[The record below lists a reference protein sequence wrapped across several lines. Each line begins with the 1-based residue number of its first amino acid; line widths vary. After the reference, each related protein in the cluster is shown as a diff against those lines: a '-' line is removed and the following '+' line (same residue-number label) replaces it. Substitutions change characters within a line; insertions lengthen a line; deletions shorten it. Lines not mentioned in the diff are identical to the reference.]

1 MTLSE
6 EYAGLVNDP
15 RFAQL
20 TPVEREQVTRKFLQD
35 AKQRYPKMK
44 GTDPEVKA
52 ILAQG
57 LRPIKRGP
65 AVPTFGQEVKRAFKE
80 SDTGAI
86 ATALVGG
93 QQAVPEYP
101 GSQTMQNI
109 TEAYKKGEYKEAAK
123 EIGRGVLRVPGKIA
137 QGIMMA
143 PEAIEGELTLGGG
156 FRPFMGVIPELIY
169 QARTQ
174 DPRPYFGVGTRAGA
188 GAATGA
194 GIDLAAQ
201 GATGVAAGKLV
212 TGAVASTARRL
223 AAPSIAKAVT
233 TGAPQVTADAAG
245 QIAAGY
251 GFPYVASKLRGAT
264 EEDARVAG
272 ELGAIMTGVP
282 FAAGASRSV
291 LPKTTV
297 GQALRFMTRKP
308 APELPQTMDGYPIQ
322 PPPPPPPQGPPPA
335 PQGPPPPPPQGPAP
349 APIGPQPMGPAPAPV
364 SQVPGQ
370 AAAFDPARTGLIRLY
385 EASTNPAAAENIRRG
400 YAQRYGADIDQDL
413 MSMAAPVQQAAPP
426 QGLMSAP
433 VRETP
438 PLRMPEPGAPMDA
451 ATMRSLYQAESAKA
465 NAGGPDAEIARV
477 SAEQISDSY
486 FEQFGT
492 DIVRDLFND
501 LSSGVRAPFRAT
513 VSTSQLRPQGKAAVA
528 RMAESKAARQ
538 APSEAVAAPVLRE
551 AVVPEAP
558 PVKPTVEE
566 PTAAAVARQAVEPET
581 TAPAPAKKPAARKIT
596 TEELKRRS
604 EEADIDAAA
613 AEVRHGKDSPE
624 FNKAEKKAVAA
635 KERYNKALARES
647 KLRETTQAKG
657 VAVPEGPPSRQVIKS
672 IKPAEPA
679 AKTATLDTQK
689 PSEGLMS
696 KDAPKP
702 KAEAPKL
709 QKPPKP
715 VKKKEVV
722 TPKAK
727 QAEAAPTA
735 AKPEPKKIG
744 PDFLVLRRY
753 GRGLQVAARTAKS
766 ESVRRQAREILELA
780 KKNDELNTVKAN
792 QEFWTALQNSD
803 DYVFKTA
810 NEYINREL
818 LDETGE
824 SVTSKTKIPSEQIN
838 LEPEVKNRRGFV
850 DENMYDGTIEIPKQD
865 RGYAWQILEYDDGSY
880 RYRIQNTKIY
890 KGNHTEFGRDRK
902 SLRFKSKDEVE
913 KALAKELD
921 KIWRLE
927 TVGVKPNRAAQIRN
941 AIKKN
946 ERYIAFNDKR
956 LKQIEVELKNPD
968 LEGWEASSLRKEGAR
983 RQQEIFNYQDSIKD
997 LRKELETVQAA
1008 KKLALSEEPTQ
1019 AISKEKKLISK
1030 EGGEPTDSI
1039 IVNFIKKED
1048 GFFDPKALSESIAKG
1063 IQRGRTGLGEI
1074 ITVVKS
1080 IMEKIRNNGL
1090 VSFLARSLP
1099 KIGDVVESGGKFVT
1113 GKVGDITGDILINYA
1128 MRGKTPASRKFARK
1142 IGEILKRPGAD
1153 NAEALKRILR
1163 TPAKTT
1169 SEAWNA
1175 ISNATRRFF
1184 IGEFGMSKELI
1195 EAAQAIENE
1204 VYTNL
1209 RAFLENAVYIQRKY
1223 GADEDAL
1230 VQFGKDVENPNYAG
1244 DNIDVYTTKAF
1255 IQQVSKWML
1264 DVGAIT
1270 EGAYKAYGEMGN
1282 YLPRIYRKWVQLNPD
1297 NQKLSWQFFQEIAQD
1312 PVLAGY
1318 VHRGNLETM
1327 TRAKLEKELA
1337 EGVEWKELRTVKKSE
1352 AETTAAQKALDKAN
1366 EALEEAKENLK
1377 EAVKKRNKANRMTPS
1392 PDGSDAAA
1400 LKTIRTKAIKNVA
1413 KAEERLSIAE
1423 KNVKRAESTLE
1434 KAKKNEKVEVWRD
1447 WTEEEMNKWQRE
1459 WNPIPSMTKM
1469 YDTALR
1475 ELKSGRM
1482 LEYLRTG
1489 SDDAGRY
1496 AKTPEELG
1504 VELEKGKAPPDTFTD
1519 DAGQNWVYLSPTE
1532 KASGGTIPKYGKLG
1546 GNYVR
1551 DDIKAYLAFHN
1562 QNSGF
1567 RTFMRLAKR
1576 YTGINWFKE
1585 NKTVWSTTY
1594 YVNNFAN
1601 AMPMVE
1607 LAGGSVTDMP
1617 GAIKEILDNSDTI
1630 KLLER
1635 ENVIRSGMMAREL
1648 ASVAESVIKKGLEA
1662 DGVVT
1667 HVNAANALHRAAMR
1681 LGKTKEQLR
1690 LISQATDDMWR
1701 VTLYN
1706 GLRRRQK
1713 LSHEEAVKIVRDAI
1727 YDSKR
1732 VTSPAA
1738 DVAEIAIP
1746 FVKATTWMLEQ
1757 TVVNS
1762 IRNPHKLAYLYAIG
1776 SIIPGMMARLQA
1788 SKERLEAEEEAIE
1801 PYLKNVPVSL
1811 GWPTKIRLF
1820 QIGDTAYYWDT
1831 KNFGG
1836 LHSMAAEVGN
1846 SGFQYWPQGLNF
1858 GGPWWVFAQ
1867 AFLNRDAFRQQD
1879 IRIRDGQGRE
1889 ITIDRSFLFDPIAE
1903 FIVKGLS
1910 ASGIGATWEMGKAMA
1925 GIPTQSGRMISPWTK
1940 LFALAGFKIREV
1952 NLAEQAPLAI
1962 GRSEA
1967 DINKWKRERGK
1978 AVNVLE
1984 RLYRQNAPQFAIE
1997 NQLEQ
2002 IKKWDEKIKEITEE
2016 EFNRMLKLQKGLAS
2030 D

>member
-6 EYAGLVNDP
+6 EYAGLVSDP

-20 TPVEREQVTRKFLQD
+20 SPVQREKVTRKFLQD

-44 GTDPEVKA
+44 GEDPEVRA

-57 LRPIKRGP
+57 LRPIERGP
-65 AVPTFGQEVKRAFKE
+65 AVPTFSQEAKRTFKE
-80 SDTGAI
+80 SDTGRI
-86 ATALVGG
+86 ATAAVGG
-93 QQAVPEYP
+93 KQAVPEYG
-101 GSQTMQNI
+101 GSESM
-109 TEAYKKGEYKEAAK
+109 EKFAKGWKERDVETLGSGAL
-123 EIGRGVLRVPGKIA
+123 GIA
-137 QGIMMA
+137 GDIVSA
-143 PEAIEGELTLGGG
+143 PFKGLYYGPGELYEDYQRG
-156 FRPFMGVIPELIY
+156 FP
-169 QARTQ
+169 ATK
-174 DPRPYFGVGTRAGA
+174 AAA
-188 GAATGA
+188 GAAFGA
-194 GIDLAAQ
+194 LPDIGTQI
-201 GATGVAAGKLV
+201 AAGFAGGKLG
-212 TGAVASTARRL
+212 TKLLSAAANRL
-223 AAPSIAKAVT
+223 AAPSVAKAVS
-233 TGAPQVTADAAG
+233 TGVPRATADATG
-245 QIAAGY
+245 QIIAGAA
-251 GFPYVASKLRGAT
+251 FPYAGALLSGAT
-264 EEDARVAG
+264 PEEAYYAA
-272 ELGAIMTGVP
+272 EMGAAFTGVP
-282 FAAGASRSV
+282 FAAGAARNV

-297 GQALRFMTRKP
+297 GQAFRKIRGRP
-308 APELPQTMDGYPIQ
+308 EPELPQTIDGYPVQ
-322 PPPPPPPQGPPPA
+322 PQPAGPPQGPPPA

-349 APIGPQPMGPAPAPV
+349 APIPQGPA
-364 SQVPGQ
+364 Q

-400 YAQRYGADIDQDL
+400 YAERYGANIDQDL

-433 VRETP
+433 VREVP
-438 PLRMPEPGAPMDA
+438 PLRMPEPGTPMDA
-451 ATMRSLYQAESAKA
+451 ATMRSLYQAESARA
-465 NAGGPDAEIARV
+465 NAGGPDAEMARA
-477 SAEQISDSY
+477 SAEQISNSY

-501 LSSGVRAPFRAT
+501 L
-513 VSTSQLRPQGKAAVA
+513 L
-528 RMAESKAARQ
+528 AESRAARR
-538 APSEAVAAPVLRE
+538 APSEAAVAPAVRE
-551 AVVPEAP
+551 AVVPEVP
-558 PVKPTVEE
+558 PAKPTAEE
-566 PTAAAVARQAVEPET
+566 PIAAPVARQAVEPET

-596 TEELKRRS
+596 TEELKRKS
-604 EEADIDAAA
+604 EEANLDAAA
-613 AEVRHGKDSPE
+613 AEARHGKDSPE
-624 FNKAEKKAVAA
+624 FSAATKKAEAA
-635 KERYNKALARES
+635 TKRYNNALARET

-657 VAVPEGPPSRQVIKS
+657 VAVPEGPPAREVIKS
-672 IKPAEPA
+672 IKPAEPT
-679 AKTATLDTQK
+679 AKTAQAQAAPK
-689 PSEGLMS
+689 GLMS
-696 KDAPKP
+696 KGAP
-702 KAEAPKL
+702 KAEEVAPIKA
-709 QKPPKP
+709 PPKAAP
-715 VKKKEVV
+715 SKKKEVK
-722 TPKAK
+722 TPETK
-727 QAEAAPTA
+727 QAEVQPAT

-744 PDFLVLRRY
+744 PDFLVMSRY

-766 ESVRRQAREILELA
+766 ESVRQQAREILELA

-792 QEFWTALQNSD
+792 QEFWTALEKSD

-810 NEYINREL
+810 NEYVSSKL
-818 LDETGE
+818 LDETAE
-824 SVTSKTKIPSEQIN
+824 SVAGKTKIPFEQID
-838 LEPEVKNRRGFV
+838 LEPKVETRRGF
-850 DENMYDGTIEIPKQD
+850 DSEGIYDGTIEIPKQD

-890 KGNHTEFGRDRK
+890 KGTHTEFGRDRK

-946 ERYIAFNDKR
+946 ERYIENNKKR
-956 LKQIEVELKNPD
+956 LNQIEVELKNPD

-983 RQQEIFNYQDSIKD
+983 AQQEIFNYRDSIKD
-997 LRKELETVQAA
+997 LRKELEAVQAA
-1008 KKLALSEEPTQ
+1008 KKLALSEESAKTP
-1019 AISKEKKLISK
+1019 SKEKKLISK

-1039 IVNFIKKED
+1039 IVNFIKQED

-1063 IQRGRTGLGEI
+1063 LQRGRTGLGEI

-1080 IMEKIRNNGL
+1080 IMGKVRNNGL

-1099 KIGDVVESGGKFVT
+1099 KIGDVVESSGKFVT
-1113 GKVGDITGDILINYA
+1113 GKVGDFTGDILINYA
-1128 MRGKTPASRKFARK
+1128 MRGKTPESRAFVRK
-1142 IGEILKRPGAD
+1142 IGQILKRPGAD

-1169 SEAWNA
+1169 SETWNA

-1184 IGEFGMSKELI
+1184 IGQYGMSKELI
-1195 EAAQAIENE
+1195 DAAQAIENE
-1204 VYTNL
+1204 IYTNL

-1230 VQFGKDVENPNYAG
+1230 IQFGKDVENPNYAG

-1337 EGVEWKELRTVKKSE
+1337 DGVEWKELRTVKKSE
-1352 AETTAAQKALDKAN
+1352 AETVAAQKALDKAN
-1366 EALEEAKENLK
+1366 ETLEQAKQDLK
-1377 EAVKKRNKANRMTPS
+1377 EAIKKRDKANRMTPS
-1392 PDGSDAAA
+1392 PDGSDATA
-1400 LKTIRTKAIKNVA
+1400 LKAIRTKAIKNLA
-1413 KAEERLSIAE
+1413 KAEERLSVAK
-1423 KNVKRAESTLE
+1423 KNVNRAESTLE

-1459 WNPIPSMTKM
+1459 WNPIPSMVKM

-1489 SDDAGRY
+1489 SDGQGRY

-1504 VELEKGKAPPDTFTD
+1504 VELEKGKAPPDTFVD
-1519 DAGQNWVYLSPTE
+1519 DAGQKWVYLSPTQ
-1532 KASGGTIPKYGKLG
+1532 KATGGTIPKYGKLG
-1546 GNYVR
+1546 GSYVR

-1567 RTFMRLAKR
+1567 RTFMRLAKK
-1576 YTGINWFKE
+1576 YTLINWFKE

-1617 GAIKEILDNSDTI
+1617 GAIKEILDNSDTV

-1635 ENVIRSGMMAREL
+1635 ENIIRSGMIAREL

-1667 HVNAANALHRAAMR
+1667 HVNAANALHKAAMR

-1776 SIIPGMMARLQA
+1776 SIIPGMVARLQA

-1801 PYLKNVPVSL
+1801 PYLKDIPVSL
-1811 GWPTKIRLF
+1811 GWPTKVRLF
-1820 QIGDTAYYWDT
+1820 QMGDTAYYWDT

-1858 GGPWWVFAQ
+1858 GGPWWVFVQ
-1867 AFLNRDAFRQQD
+1867 AFMNKDAFRQRD

-1889 ITIDRSFLFDPIAE
+1889 ITIDRNFLFDPIAE

-1940 LFALAGFKIREV
+1940 LFAIAGFKIREV
-1952 NLAEQAPLAI
+1952 NLTEQAPLAI

-1984 RLYRQNAPQFAIE
+1984 RLYKENAPQSAIE
-1997 NQLEQ
+1997 NQRET
-2002 IKKWDEKIKEITEE
+2002 IKRWNEKIMEITEE
-2016 EFNRMLKLQKGLAS
+2016 EANRMLKLQKGLSS